1 MLNFFGHADQGRPCD
16 SRLHF
21 FLSLRI
27 AIVAAVAT
35 AGWAISA
42 VLGRSSFHPQD
53 QQSEKCWQKLM
64 ENLWSD
70 VVSMT
75 FAGTVGIGAIALLG
89 DVPSAI
95 TTFKT
100 SVPWLVVPTKA
111 IVAFPIVYH
120 YAGGIRHLIWDQAK
134 IGKQADKTSYL
145 ENETVDR
152 LSWGIVGISLA
163 GTLAL
168 SAVSFS

>member
-1 MLNFFGHADQGRPCD
+1 M
-16 SRLHF
+16 
-21 FLSLRI
+21 
-27 AIVAAVAT
+27 V
-35 AGWAISA
+35 
-42 VLGRSSFHPQD
+42 
-53 QQSEKCWQKLM
+53 
-64 ENLWSD
+64 
-70 VVSMT
+70 
-75 FAGTVGIGAIALLG
+75 G

-95 TTFKT
+95 TAFKT

-145 ENETVDR
+145 ENEAVDR
-152 LSWGIVGISLA
+152 LSWAMVGISVA